1 MLMQYVK
8 VRDLTDGVQLNNDDD
23 VVAWRWCSSGH
34 FSSSFAYEAMFIG
47 QSRMQGQAAMETL
60 CANGVQVL
68 SLVSFPR

>member
-1 MLMQYVK
+1 
-8 VRDLTDGVQLNNDDD
+8 
-23 VVAWRWCSSGH
+23 
-34 FSSSFAYEAMFIG
+34 MFIG